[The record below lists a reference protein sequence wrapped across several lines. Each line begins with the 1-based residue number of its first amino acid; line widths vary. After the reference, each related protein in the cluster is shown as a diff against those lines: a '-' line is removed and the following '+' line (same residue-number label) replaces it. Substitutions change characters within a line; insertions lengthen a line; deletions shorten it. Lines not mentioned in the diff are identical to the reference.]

1 MNLHFH
7 TQNDKLIFKNE
18 HEDPEQQQKGMDY
31 GDGYGFYQQQLQQ
44 GVKSDNQVQ
53 LVTGMQPLAHV
64 MGMGTDGG
72 TLINLQQQQHEGFNP
87 SYLGM
92 FLF

>member
-7 TQNDKLIFKNE
+7 TQNDKLIFKNDY
-18 HEDPEQQQKGMDY
+18 EDPEQQQKGMGY

-44 GVKSDNQVQ
+44 GYQPDNQVQ
-53 LVTGMQPLAHV
+53 LVTGMQPLAQV
-64 MGMGTDGG
+64 IGMGADS
-72 TLINLQQQQHEGFNP
+72 INLQQQQQEGFYP

-92 FLF
+92 F

>member
-18 HEDPEQQQKGMDY
+18 HEDPEQQQKGMGY

-44 GVKSDNQVQ
+44 GDQPENQSQ
-53 LVTGMQPLAHV
+53 GGLLTGIQPLAQV
-64 MGMGTDGG
+64 IGMGADS
-72 TLINLQQQQHEGFNP
+72 INLQQQQHEGFHP